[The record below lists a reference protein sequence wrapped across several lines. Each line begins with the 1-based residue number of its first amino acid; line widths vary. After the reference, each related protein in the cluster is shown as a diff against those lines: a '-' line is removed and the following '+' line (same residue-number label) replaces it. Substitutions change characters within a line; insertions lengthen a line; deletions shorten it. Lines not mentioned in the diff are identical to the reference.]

1 MSSAKFAKLE
11 FKKGVKIHDIQLD
24 IGEEKIFFD
33 LHPITNISPY
43 RVLETIS
50 FAKAYT
56 LFQLGLRH
64 LCVMQF
70 FSKVHI

>member
-1 MSSAKFAKLE
+1 
-11 FKKGVKIHDIQLD
+11 VKIHDIQLD
-24 IGEEKIFFD
+24 IGEEKMFLD
-33 LHPITNISPY
+33 LHPITNILPY

-64 LCVMQF
+64 LYVMPK
-70 FSKVHI
+70 SLKGPHINVEYLV